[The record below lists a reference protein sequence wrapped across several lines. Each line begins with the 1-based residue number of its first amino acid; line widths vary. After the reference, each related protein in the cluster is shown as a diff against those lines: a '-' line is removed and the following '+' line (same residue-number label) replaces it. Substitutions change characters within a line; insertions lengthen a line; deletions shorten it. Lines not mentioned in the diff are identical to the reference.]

1 MVVSDSTIE
10 TAIYVPILANSSG
23 SPYVSKDILY
33 AFARF
38 IISIILIMS
47 HLVQQSIS
55 RIENNL
61 LWVKSVR
68 DSIFAWWFN
77 IILLLL
83 VVGSFGYFLY
93 ASYGTAP
100 SEELQKIPFEPRTWN
115 NAVRNVPIS
124 NYGQTP
130 QVETGVGVSG
140 FKHRTGASDF

>member
-1 MVVSDSTIE
+1 
-10 TAIYVPILANSSG
+10 
-23 SPYVSKDILY
+23 
-33 AFARF
+33 
-38 IISIILIMS
+38 MS

-77 IILLLL
+77 IILLVV

-93 ASYGTAP
+93 SSHGTAP
-100 SEELQKIPFEPRTWN
+100 NEELQKIPFEPRTWN

-130 QVETGVGVSG
+130 QIEVGTGIPG
-140 FKHRTGASDF
+140 FSSRTGASTF

>member
-1 MVVSDSTIE
+1 
-10 TAIYVPILANSSG
+10 
-23 SPYVSKDILY
+23 
-33 AFARF
+33 
-38 IISIILIMS
+38 MS

-77 IILLLL
+77 ITLLVV
-83 VVGSFGYFLY
+83 VVGSFVYFLY

-130 QVETGVGVSG
+130 QIETGVGVSG

>member
-1 MVVSDSTIE
+1 
-10 TAIYVPILANSSG
+10 
-23 SPYVSKDILY
+23 
-33 AFARF
+33 
-38 IISIILIMS
+38 MS

-77 IILLLL
+77 TILLVF

-93 ASYGTAP
+93 ANYGTAP

-130 QVETGVGVSG
+130 QIETGVGVSG
-140 FKHRTGASDF
+140 FKHRTSASEF